1 MKKLFPIIAIVA
13 IGVVM
18 FFTTP
23 DKNTHK
29 KAMMEAIK
37 EYVDEEAEE
46 RLGKNILADL
56 SKTLANN
63 SIKAVLNYKLKLH
76 EYYLFNTTTIHM
88 DGKEQLT
95 SVGLLGHVFTFD
107 KEMLE
112 KRLEKAADLKED

>member
-1 MKKLFPIIAIVA
+1 MKKLFTIIAIVVL
-13 IGVVM
+13 GVLM
-18 FFTTP
+18 FFTAP
-23 DKNTHK
+23 DKKTHK

-37 EYVDEEAEE
+37 EYVDQEAEE
-46 RLGKNILADL
+46 RLGDNILADL

-76 EYYLFNTTTIHM
+76 DYYLFNTTTIHM